1 MVYQK
6 YRPFCS
12 FRWRIGYNPGVG
24 ETSVVAGPRTQAR
37 KRILDAAY
45 DLFST
50 RGIRA
55 VGIDEIVARAEVAKA
70 TLYRHFRT
78 KDVLVLSFLE
88 RREELWT
95 KEFVEAEARRRGATP
110 EERLVAIFDVF
121 DEWFHDE
128 KFEAC
133 SFINTLLE
141 MGPEHVAGRAS
152 IVYLDNI
159 RTLVADLAEEAGGG
173 TAGHGLLR
181 KLLPDPDEGLD
192 HLGSRGRPRGG
203 PAGQGD
209 RPARD
214 RAVPLERTATIAA
227 PRQ

>member
-1 MVYQK
+1 MAD
-6 YRPFCS
+6 
-12 FRWRIGYNPGVG
+12 
-24 ETSVVAGPRTQAR
+24 TSVVAGPRPQAR

-78 KDVLVLSFLE
+78 KDELVLSFLE
-88 RREELWT
+88 QREELWT
-95 KEFVEAEARRRGATP
+95 KELIVAEARRRGGTP
-110 EERLVAIFDVF
+110 EDQLIAIFDVF

-141 MGPEHVAGRAS
+141 MGPEHIVGKAAV
-152 IVYLDNI
+152 VYLDNI
-159 RTLVADLAEEAGGG
+159 RGFVAALGEEAGLRDTESFASSYQLLMKGSIVSAAGG
-173 TAGHGLLR
+173 DLEAAHR
-181 KLLPDPDEGLD
+181 AKPI
-192 HLGSRGRPRGG
+192 
-203 PAGQGD
+203 
-209 RPARD
+209 ARLVID
-214 RAVPLERTATIAA
+214 QYR
-227 PRQ
+227 

>member
-159 RTLVADLAEEAGGG
+159 RTLVADLAEEAGLRDTDSFANSFQILMKGSIISAAGG
-173 TAGHGLLR
+173 DLEAAQR
-181 KLLPDPDEGLD
+181 AK
-192 HLGSRGRPRGG
+192 
-203 PAGQGD
+203 AI
-209 RPARD
+209 ARLVIEQY
-214 RAVPLERTATIAA
+214 R
-227 PRQ
+227 

>member
-159 RTLVADLAEEAGGG
+159 RTLVADLAEEAGLRDTESFASSFQILMKGSIISAAGG
-173 TAGHGLLR
+173 DLEAAQR
-181 KLLPDPDEGLD
+181 AK
-192 HLGSRGRPRGG
+192 
-203 PAGQGD
+203 AI
-209 RPARD
+209 ARLVIEQY
-214 RAVPLERTATIAA
+214 R
-227 PRQ
+227 

>member
-78 KDVLVLSFLE
+78 KDELVLSFLE

-159 RTLVADLAEEAGGG
+159 RTLVADLAEEAGLRDTESFASSFQILMKGSIISAAGG
-173 TAGHGLLR
+173 DLEAAQR
-181 KLLPDPDEGLD
+181 AK
-192 HLGSRGRPRGG
+192 
-203 PAGQGD
+203 AI
-209 RPARD
+209 ARLVIEQY
-214 RAVPLERTATIAA
+214 R
-227 PRQ
+227 

>member
-1 MVYQK
+1 LS
-6 YRPFCS
+6 R
-12 FRWRIGYNPGVG
+12 
-24 ETSVVAGPRTQAR
+24 GPELRAR

-45 DLFST
+45 DLFSR

-78 KDVLVLSFLE
+78 KDELVLSFLE

-159 RTLVADLAEEAGGG
+159 RTLVADLAEEAGLRDTDSFANSFEILMKGSIISAAGG
-173 TAGHGLLR
+173 DLEAAQR
-181 KLLPDPDEGLD
+181 AK
-192 HLGSRGRPRGG
+192 
-203 PAGQGD
+203 AI
-209 RPARD
+209 ARLVIEQY
-214 RAVPLERTATIAA
+214 R
-227 PRQ
+227 